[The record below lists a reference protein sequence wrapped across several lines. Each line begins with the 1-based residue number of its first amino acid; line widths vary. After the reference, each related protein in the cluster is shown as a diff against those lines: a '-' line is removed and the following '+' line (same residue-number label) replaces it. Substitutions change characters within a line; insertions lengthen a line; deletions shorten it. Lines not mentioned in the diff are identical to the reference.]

1 MKLTIDGVIDKYVT
15 RGKQR
20 KYLLLSFMAW
30 IIVAYGV
37 LLGAFTLGEVSKQLG
52 HEAMLFQAF
61 LKSSVFIGM
70 LIGAFLSGVIADYLG
85 RKLSMNLYLI
95 FSTLFTFLGGFT
107 GSIGWFVIFR
117 LLAGFGYGGLM
128 PSVNAYLS
136 ETVSI
141 KLRGRYLVLLE
152 SMWAVG
158 SIVVGLVD
166 ITIGKSN
173 WRWDYWF
180 MGLGMLLLIEYLR
193 VPESPRFVFLKGGK
207 KALEKVLG
215 VKIEEDVE
223 DIKHVRVPVAEIL
236 KHPYLK
242 RTLMVWTVWF
252 VLSVVYYGIF
262 LWLPKIFASRGI
274 VEHALWLTF
283 LMMVFQLAGYLL
295 AAYLVEKIGRVPSLS
310 MFLFGTGAAAL
321 GFALINSTGM
331 YITMAFLTSVF
342 CLGAWGVVY
351 AYTPELYP
359 TSFRTTGNG
368 TAGTITRI
376 GGILAPYITI
386 SFKNVISSLI
396 LFSILAFIAGTVVTV
411 LGMETRGREIS

>member
-1 MKLTIDGVIDKYVT
+1 MRLTIDKVVDKYVPKS
-15 RGKQR
+15 KQR
-20 KYLLLSFMAW
+20 EYLFLSFAAW

-37 LLGAFTLGEVSKQLG
+37 LLGAFTLGGVAKELG
-52 HEAMLFQAF
+52 GESVFFQAF

-70 LIGAFLSGVIADYLG
+70 LIGAFLSGVISDYFG
-85 RKLSMNLYLI
+85 RKFSMNFYLI
-95 FSTLFTFLGGFT
+95 FSTLFTFLGGFSHT
-107 GSIGWFVIFR
+107 LGFFVTMR

-128 PSVNAYLS
+128 PSVNTYLS

-141 KLRGRYLVLLE
+141 RFRGRYLVFLE

-158 SIVVGLVD
+158 SIIVGLVH
-166 ITIGKSN
+166 ITIGKHS
-173 WRWDYWF
+173 WRWDYWL
-180 MGLGMLLLIEYLR
+180 MGLGLLLLVEYLR
-193 VPESPRFVFLKGGK
+193 VPESPRFAFLKGGK
-207 KALEKVLG
+207 SLLNKVLNTE
-215 VKIEEDVE
+215 VEEEVEEIERT
-223 DIKHVRVPVAEIL
+223 KVPVAAIL
-236 KHPYLK
+236 KPPYLR
-242 RTLMVWTVWF
+242 RTLMIWTVWF

-262 LWLPKIFASRGI
+262 LWLPRIFASRGV

-295 AAYLVEKIGRVPSLS
+295 AAYLIEKIGRVPSLS
-310 MFLFGTGAAAL
+310 TFLFGTGAAAL

-376 GGILAPYITI
+376 GGILAPYITV
-386 SFKNVISSLI
+386 SFKSIVWSLVF
-396 LFSILAFIAGTVVTV
+396 FSILAILAGTVVTT
-411 LGMETRGREIS
+411 LGVETKGREIS